1 MTFTTKLEENADGE
15 CYLVIPPELGWQLD
29 DEVEITVMTD
39 LDTDLPCLLV
49 VNHSDRSRKIDD
61 RVTAINDLL

>member
-39 LDTDLPCLLV
+39 LDTDQPAVLI
-49 VNHSDRSRKIDD
+49 VNVTDRERKN
-61 RVTAINDLL
+61 AQSK